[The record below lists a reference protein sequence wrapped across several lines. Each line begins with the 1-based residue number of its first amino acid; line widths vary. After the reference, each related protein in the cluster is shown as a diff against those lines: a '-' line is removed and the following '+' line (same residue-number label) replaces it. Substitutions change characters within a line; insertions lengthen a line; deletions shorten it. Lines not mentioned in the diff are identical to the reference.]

1 MEQPDSKNPIK
12 KLSAELK
19 HYVETRLEIA
29 SLEYQDKFSGL
40 VSALISDGVGLFL
53 IALGFL
59 FILIASGLGLGY
71 LVGNM
76 ALGFLILA
84 FTLILPGTFI
94 YKYKR
99 NKFKRVLKDKISAF
113 IDRNL
118 RDKPLD

>member
-1 MEQPDSKNPIK
+1 MEQSDSKNPIK

-29 SLEYQDKFSGL
+29 SLEYQEKFAGL
-40 VSALISDGVGLFL
+40 ISALISDGVGLFL
-53 IALGFL
+53 IVLGFL
-59 FILIASGLGLGY
+59 FILVSTGLALGY

-84 FTLILPGTFI
+84 LLLIMPGMYI
-94 YKYKR
+94 YKFKR
-99 NKFKRVLKDKISAF
+99 NKFKRVLKEKISAF